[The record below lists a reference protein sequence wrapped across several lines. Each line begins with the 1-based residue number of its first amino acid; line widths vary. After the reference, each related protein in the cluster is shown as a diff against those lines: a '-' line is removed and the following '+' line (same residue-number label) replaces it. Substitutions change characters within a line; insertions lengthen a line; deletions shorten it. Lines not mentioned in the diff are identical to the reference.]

1 MRAERRDANEAE
13 IIAALREVGCEVWQ
27 LCAKEPADLLV
38 FVPMD
43 TIHGYDDAGYLRL
56 LEVKDSAKPP
66 SARKLTA
73 KQRITHSKWPV
84 IVVSTVA
91 EALQAVRGG
100 V

>member
-13 IIAALREVGCEVWQ
+13 IITALREAGCEVWQ
-27 LCAKEPADLLV
+27 LCAREPADLLV
-38 FVPMD
+38 LCAPTHDGEEV
-43 TIHGYDDAGYLRL
+43 LL

-66 SARKLTA
+66 SARKLTP
-73 KQRITHSKWPV
+73 KQQETHKTWPV
-84 IVVSTVA
+84 LVVSTVA